1 MVFMYMPLTMATL
14 GSCPPEEI
22 AEASGFF
29 NLARQLGGSI
39 GIAAITT
46 VLARR
51 DEFHRAVLI
60 EKVTPFNQAAVETM
74 NGFASIFKSHGMSPH
89 DAESG
94 ARFLANSE
102 VLRQASVLSF
112 ADISW
117 LVGMLLC
124 VTLPLVLMLD
134 SGKKGKAVAIA
145 H

>member
-14 GSCPPEEI
+14 GNCPPEEI

-46 VLARR
+46 LLARR

-74 NGFASIFKSHGMSPH
+74 NGFASVFKSHGVSPH

-94 ARFLANSE
+94 ARLLANSE

-117 LVGMLLC
+117 LVGVLLC
-124 VTLPLVLMLD
+124 ASMVLLFLLD
-134 SGKKGKAVAIA
+134 SGRKSKVSLSA